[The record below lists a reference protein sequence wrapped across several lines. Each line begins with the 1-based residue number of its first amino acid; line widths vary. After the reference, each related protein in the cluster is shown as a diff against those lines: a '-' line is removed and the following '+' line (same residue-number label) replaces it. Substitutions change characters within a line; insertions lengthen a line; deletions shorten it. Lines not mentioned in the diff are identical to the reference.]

1 MIEGRFGEIGELFFE
16 IDLIGTNGEI
26 FPVDG
31 LLDTGFTTGWLA
43 LDIQDVEALGWSL
56 MDSAHPMRT
65 AQGETLFALY
75 EGRVIL
81 GEQEFIIPVH
91 ARAGVEE
98 VLLGLQWL
106 ITQRLVVDFPQ
117 GVLTLELGKFD

>member
-1 MIEGRFGEIGELFFE
+1 
-16 IDLIGTNGEI
+16 
-26 FPVDG
+26 
-31 LLDTGFTTGWLA
+31 
-43 LDIQDVEALGWSL
+43 

-91 ARAGVEE
+91 ARVGIEE

-117 GVLTLELGKFD
+117 GLLTLELVKSD